1 VRLSRTFAATLLS
14 LAFVAAP
21 VVSTV
26 SASDDDTPPA
36 WEQQKQSNVLVKITL
51 GKIENGRQ
59 QPLRSYHLLAPGSG
73 APARINTAKRIPIPA
88 MSMPAGDDS
97 HSGPMMAFSY
107 QNVGFQANVR
117 ATVLKGGEVRVSADI
132 EDAALYDPADLD
144 RKSGPPK
151 APVLTNFSQTIEAVV
166 HGDTPLTTTVVDDPS
181 GQSMYIQVG
190 AEIQR

>member
-1 VRLSRTFAATLLS
+1 MRLSRTFAATLLS
-14 LAFVAAP
+14 LVFVAAP

-36 WEQQKQSNVLVKITL
+36 WEQQKQTNVLVKITL

-59 QPLRSYHLLAPGSG
+59 QPLRSYHLLAPGTG
-73 APARINTAKRIPIPA
+73 APARINTAKRIPIPSV
-88 MSMPAGDDS
+88 SMPGDDS
-97 HSGPMMAFSY
+97 HGAPVTAFSY

-117 ATVLKGGEVRVSADI
+117 ATMLKGGEVRVSAEI
-132 EDAALYDPADLD
+132 EDAALYDPSDLD
-144 RKSGPPK
+144 RKSGPTK

-166 HGDTPLTTTVVDDPS
+166 HGGAPLTTTVVDDPA